1 MSVIP
6 RKLLFYEPIAFTINT
21 SMKLWISLLLL
32 PYMGCPV
39 FIGVSNGKVRYKS
52 QKRNKNSFSSFEP
65 PLKYVFILR
74 FNSLINPCQALNHC
88 WNKFTVETR

>member
-39 FIGVSNGKVRYKS
+39 FIGVSNGKVRYKIP
-52 QKRNKNSFSSFEP
+52 KRNKSSFSSFERS
-65 PLKYVFILR
+65 LKYVFVLR
-74 FNSLINPCQALNHC
+74 FNSLINPCQALNQFS
-88 WNKFTVETR
+88 NKFTAET

>member
-39 FIGVSNGKVRYKS
+39 FIGVFNGKVRYER
-52 QKRNKNSFSSFEP
+52 QKHKNPFSSFEP

-74 FNSLINPCQALNHC
+74 FNSLMYPCQALNQC
-88 WNKFTVETR
+88 SKKFKAEK